1 MATNRLKGDDCERDW
16 IWEREV
22 EAAPWEET
30 RRISAGAWERQY
42 RRLRESSPFY
52 ARKFKEA
59 GVGNSFVS
67 LGDLTQLPFTTKPE
81 LKQALDEDPPF
92 GSNLCVSPD
101 QVKRVYQT
109 SGTSGVPSVLALTRG
124 DMETWT
130 LMGTRTYYA
139 TGIHEHSSVLTTFGA
154 GPFVAGHTHFVLLR
168 IGVRSVP
175 VAPGDTERVV
185 YGLRAGLADTLLS
198 TASFAQYLAN
208 RWEKDSPSPPRGA
221 ISRRGTRVPNALR
234 AQGREEG
241 RGQGLTHVVTG
252 GEPGGGI
259 PAIRDHIQSA
269 LGVTVTEVMG
279 IGDIAPSLFGECT
292 HQQGMHFCGAGHV
305 WVEMIDPE
313 TEEPVEIETGAEGE
327 LVYTTLTREAMPVV
341 RFRGGDIARI
351 EGTSC
356 ECGRTSFRQRVLGR
370 RDDMFIVRGVNVYPT
385 AILAVVGDFR
395 PRVTGRARVVR
406 EGSSTSIEPPIPI
419 EVEVTERH
427 ESNPALV
434 AEIESAI
441 RSKLM
446 FRGRVKLVPE
456 SDFGEAGYKTN
467 LTRKAPSPPR
477 GEG

>member
-22 EAAPWEET
+22 ETAPWEET

-52 ARKFKEA
+52 ARKFREA
-59 GVGNSFVS
+59 GAGNSFVS
-67 LGDLTQLPFTTKPE
+67 LGDLTQLPFTTKEE

-130 LMGTRTYYA
+130 LMGARTYYA
-139 TGIHEHSSVLTTFGA
+139 TGIHEHNSVLTTFGA

-185 YGLRAGLADTLLS
+185 FGLRAGLADTLLS

-208 RWEKDSPSPPRGA
+208 RLEKTEAEPSSIP
-221 ISRRGTRVPNALR
+221 
-234 AQGREEG
+234 
-241 RGQGLTHVVTG
+241 LTHVVTG

-259 PAIRDHIQSA
+259 PAIRDHIERV

-305 WVEMIDPE
+305 WVELIDPE
-313 TEEPVEIETGAEGE
+313 SQEPVEIETGAEGE
-327 LVYTTLTREAMPVV
+327 LIYTTLTREAMPVV
-341 RFRGGDIARI
+341 RFRGGDIVRI

-385 AILAVVGDFR
+385 AILSVVGDFR

-406 EGSSTSIEPPIPI
+406 EGSATSIEPPIPI

-427 ESNPALV
+427 ESDPALV
-434 AEIESAI
+434 AEIEAAI
-441 RSKLM
+441 HSKLM
-446 FRGRVKLVPE
+446 FRGRVVLVPE
-456 SDFGEAGYKTN
+456 SDFGEAGYKTK
-467 LTRKAPSPPR
+467 LTVRR
-477 GEG
+477 

>member
-1 MATNRLKGDDCERDW
+1 MENRLPGDTCEKDW

-22 EAAPWEET
+22 ETASWDEV
-30 RRISAGAWERQY
+30 RRLSVGAWERQY
-42 RRLRESSPFY
+42 RRLREGSPFY
-52 ARKFKEA
+52 VHKWRDA
-59 GVGNSFVS
+59 GVGSSFVS
-67 LGDLTQLPFTTKPE
+67 LADLSQLPFTTKQE
-81 LKQALDEDPPF
+81 LKDALDDDPPF
-92 GSNLCVSPD
+92 GSNLCVAQD

-109 SGTSGVPSVLALTRG
+109 SGTSGSPSVLALTRT

-130 LMGTRTYYA
+130 TMGTRTYYA

-168 IGVRSVP
+168 IGTRSVP

-185 YGLRAGLADTLLS
+185 FGLRSGLADTLLA

-208 RWEKDSPSPPRGA
+208 RMEKEDGGGDWKLS
-221 ISRRGTRVPNALR
+221 
-234 AQGREEG
+234 
-241 RGQGLTHVVTG
+241 HVVTG

-259 PAIRDHIQSA
+259 PAIRDHIQRA

-305 WVEMIDPE
+305 WVELIDPE
-313 TEEPVEIETGAEGE
+313 TREPMEIEAGAEGE

-341 RFRGGDIARI
+341 RFLGGDIARI
-351 EGTSC
+351 EGTTC
-356 ECGRTSFRQRVLGR
+356 ECGRTSFRQRVIGR

-385 AILAVVGDFR
+385 AILSIVGDFR

-406 EGSSTSIEPPIPI
+406 PGPETSIEPPIPI

-427 ESNPALV
+427 ESDPALIG
-434 AEIESAI
+434 EIEAAVHS
-441 RSKLM
+441 RLM
-446 FRGRVKLVPE
+446 FRSRVELVPE
-456 SDFGEAGYKTN
+456 SEFGEAGYKTR
-467 LTRKAPSPPR
+467 LTVRR
-477 GEG
+477 

>member
-1 MATNRLKGDDCERDW
+1 VHGGKVNLDTSMENRLPGDTCEKDW

-22 EAAPWEET
+22 EAAPWEEV
-30 RRISAGAWERQY
+30 RRLSVGAWERQY

-52 ARKFKEA
+52 ARKWREA
-59 GVGNSFVS
+59 GAGNSFVS
-67 LGDLTQLPFTTKPE
+67 LADLSQLPFTTKQE
-81 LKQALDEDPPF
+81 LKEALDEDPPF
-92 GSNLCVSPD
+92 GSNLCIAPD

-109 SGTSGVPSVLALTRG
+109 SGTSGSPSVLALTRT

-130 LMGTRTYYA
+130 TMGTRSYYA

-168 IGVRSVP
+168 IGTRSVP
-175 VAPGDTERVV
+175 VAPGDTERVIF
-185 YGLRAGLADTLLS
+185 GLRSGLADTLLS

-208 RWEKDSPSPPRGA
+208 RMEKEDG
-221 ISRRGTRVPNALR
+221 
-234 AQGREEG
+234 GRDWK
-241 RGQGLTHVVTG
+241 LSHVVTG

-259 PAIRDHIQSA
+259 PAIRDHIQRA

-305 WVEMIDPE
+305 WVELIDPE
-313 TEEPVEIETGAEGE
+313 TREPMEIETGAVGE

-341 RFRGGDIARI
+341 RFLGGDIARI
-351 EGTSC
+351 EGTTC
-356 ECGRTSFRQRVLGR
+356 ECGRTSFRQRVIGR

-385 AILAVVGDFR
+385 AILSIVGDFR

-406 EGSSTSIEPPIPI
+406 PGPETSIEPPVPV

-427 ESNPALV
+427 ESDPALI
-434 AEIESAI
+434 ADIEAAI
-441 RSKLM
+441 RSRLM
-446 FRGRVKLVPE
+446 FRSRVELVPE
-456 SDFGEAGYKTN
+456 SEFGEAGYKTR
-467 LTRKAPSPPR
+467 LTVRPKNIQ
-477 GEG
+477 